1 MPLCGGPQASK
12 TALEKYA
19 ETLAS
24 EDLDGSQSKSSASE
38 CYFPMYTLPSEKLL
52 EMSEL
57 KPHEELLSEGSLEI
71 FNKKLGRAAFV
82 SHQWVGGSHP
92 DPEFK
97 QMQVLKDTLRH
108 LMSGES
114 EVSVDLLSEAVYFRS
129 KGISAEEW
137 RAKRLFLWY
146 DYFSCPQLE
155 QKPTGPI
162 SSGNL
167 TRAIDSIPVYVS
179 RCDFFMALC
188 PVLSNPEGSQV
199 FSDYSWQN
207 RGWCRVEQV
216 VRELTVHGGG
226 SWIVVKSA
234 KHQELKVC
242 PLANSS
248 PGEGTFTVES
258 DRARVAGV
266 LHRFVERKLLACLEM
281 GDLPQYRMLLNKQ
294 SAFFRNL
301 PVEPVHDM
309 VPGFEQDE
317 PTPLNNFL
325 YQNGFK
331 TPLEIDSAGWSP
343 LCYASMNGDP
353 MLIQSLLQERADP
366 NTKTKKGR
374 PEVNMDKHSPVL
386 SICARFK
393 NHEAMKLLI
402 AARAAVN
409 SQAVHTPLGVAC
421 LNNDPVGVRLL
432 CEAKA
437 DPYARNPFGDHS
449 LNMAAAAGSLEV
461 IDVLLQDYKNL
472 DLSLT
477 LHTAV
482 ILQGGSSSVVTRLL
496 NARADIDGRYG
507 VSSAI
512 IAMVHRVKGLQY
524 RYGKST
530 MFRRM
535 CYHSKGATPLMLAM
549 ICGNY
554 EAAAALLHE
563 GASPHQ
569 KNARG
574 VSSAAIVGELGGI
587 PDFLQEA
594 LSGQMS
600 KCSSIAIPTPCLE
613 SQKLW
618 PVRVGVRK
626 FCTRCVH
633 VAFVFAPAGEP
644 ESSFPGAV
652 DTDWVFWRVFCIFLF
667 GSRLAQCNLD
677 KHVGR
682 IVSASKLVGLERVP
696 PTPIGNGEAMRR
708 SASMI

>member
-24 EDLDGSQSKSSASE
+24 EDLDGSQSSQSKSSASE

-155 QKPTGPI
+155 HKPTGPI

-366 NTKTKKGR
+366 NSKTKKGR
-374 PEVNMDKHSPVL
+374 PEVNMDKHSPAL

-507 VSSAI
+507 VSSGI

-563 GASPHQ
+563 GASPTRRMPEASRLQ
-569 KNARG
+569 PSLGNWEVYLTFCKKPWVVRWANVRPSPFQRL
-574 VSSAAIVGELGGI
+574 VWSLKSS
-587 PDFLQEA
+587 DQ
-594 LSGQMS
+594 
-600 KCSSIAIPTPCLE
+600 LE
-613 SQKLW
+613 SESASFALD
-618 PVRVGVRK
+618 
-626 FCTRCVH
+626 
-633 VAFVFAPAGEP
+633 VFMLNLFLRRP
-644 ESSFPGAV
+644 ESLRVHSLVPWTQIESFEES
-652 DTDWVFWRVFCIFLF
+652 FCIFLAPVWH
-667 GSRLAQCNLD
+667 SVIWTNTWA
-677 KHVGR
+677 
-682 IVSASKLVGLERVP
+682 A
-696 PTPIGNGEAMRR
+696 
-708 SASMI
+708 